1 MARILLGVSGGIAAY
16 KALET
21 ARLAVKA
28 GHAVRVIQTPA
39 SLAFVGAA
47 SFAAISGAPVLTRE
61 TERDPARGAFP
72 GQTPPLHDPAS
83 HLQLVQ
89 NADVLLIAPAT
100 ANTIAKLAHGLA
112 DNLLTSAALAARC
125 PVVVAP
131 AMNDAMWMHPATTA
145 NVETLKA
152 RGIIVVDP
160 GTGALGTLGEW
171 GVGRLAEPPQLLS
184 AAEQAVA
191 GRAPTGSGP
200 WDGRRVLVTAGG
212 TREPIDA
219 VRFVGNRSSGRMGFA
234 LARAAARLGASVTVV
249 AANVTLP
256 RDPSV
261 SYLDVQTAADLEAA
275 CAAEFP
281 ACHVLLMSAAV
292 ADFRPVDAPDH
303 KLKKTGR
310 NELTIRM
317 EPTTDVLTGLSAARA
332 PGQTLVGF
340 AAETGDG
347 AVAYGRDK
355 LIRKGV
361 DAVVVNDVARPGIG
375 FDTPDNEVTIVTA
388 AGDEHVARASKD
400 EIAAAILATVDR
412 LRAASADPA
421 VA

>member
-1 MARILLGVSGGIAAY
+1 MARILLGVTGGIAAY

-39 SLAFVGAA
+39 SQHFVGAA
-47 SFAAISGAPVLTRE
+47 SFAAITGAPVLTSE

-72 GQTPPLHDPAS
+72 GQVAPLHDPAS
-83 HLQLVQ
+83 HLELVH
-89 NADVLLIAPAT
+89 NADVYLVAPAT

-125 PVVVAP
+125 PVVLAP
-131 AMNDAMWMHPATTA
+131 AMNDAMWEHPATAA
-145 NVETLKA
+145 NVATLVA
-152 RGIIVVDP
+152 RGVTVLDP
-160 GTGALGTLGEW
+160 GTGPLGTLGEW
-171 GVGRLAEPPQLLS
+171 GVGRLAEPPQLLA
-184 AAEQAVA
+184 AAELAI
-191 GRAPTGSGP
+191 APGSGP

-234 LARAAARLGASVTVV
+234 LAAAAAALGADVTVI
-249 AANVTLP
+249 AANVALP
-256 RDPSV
+256 RDPTIR
-261 SYLDVQTAADLEAA
+261 YIDVCTAAELLEA
-275 CAAEFP
+275 CTAEFP
-281 ACHVLLMSAAV
+281 ACHVLLMTAAV
-292 ADFRPVDAPDH
+292 ADFRPVQAATV
-303 KLKKTGR
+303 KLKKAGR
-310 NELTIRM
+310 DALTITM
-317 EPTTDVLTGLSAARA
+317 EPTPDVLTGLAQTRS

-355 LIRKGV
+355 LTRKGL

-375 FDTPDNEVTIVTA
+375 FDAPDNEVTIVTA
-388 AGDEHVARASKD
+388 AGEEQVSRAAKD
-400 EIAAAILATVDR
+400 AIAAAILRTVDT
-412 LRAASADPA
+412 LRTHSADPA